1 MFKSVRIFGLKSNNS
16 SFFPFIGWIDQGNVG
31 IIPSFLNMRMVIA
44 VGMVGATEE
53 EWTDYQSMFAR
64 SVRHINYSM
73 VQGYDGE
80 CLLPMFREQNLVFT
94 LYLYC
99 SVANFS

>member
-1 MFKSVRIFGLKSNNS
+1 MHLCQVLFKFTLILVWMFGLHSYNS
-16 SFFPFIGWIDQGNVG
+16 SFFFCSFIGWIDQGNVG
-31 IIPSFLNMRMVIA
+31 IIPSFLNMRLVIA

-80 CLLPMFREQNLVFT
+80 SLRI
-94 LYLYC
+94 
-99 SVANFS
+99 

>member
-1 MFKSVRIFGLKSNNS
+1 MHLRQVLFKFTLILVRTFGLQSCNS
-16 SFFPFIGWIDQGNVG
+16 SLFCSFIGWIDQGNVG
-31 IIPSFLNMRMVIA
+31 IIPSFLNMRLVIA

-80 CLLPMFREQNLVFT
+80 CLGI
-94 LYLYC
+94 
-99 SVANFS
+99 